1 MDQQVK
7 EKWVAALRS
16 GRYEQA
22 HGKLRAAWGEKEGYC
37 CLGVLCEVAIEEGL
51 EVRTMTYTEDVW
63 AEGVNHEGVVTRY
76 STENWGTVPQ
86 DPVWEGAY
94 LPLGVMQWAG
104 LSEPDPT
111 VRGMNVDYPDD
122 ENTLAGLNDS
132 GLSFERIADIIEQN
146 L

>member
-22 HGKLRAAWGEKEGYC
+22 RGKLRVGWEGKEGYC
-37 CLGVLCEVAIEEGL
+37 CLGVLCEVAIESGL
-51 EVRTMTYTEDVW
+51 EVRTMTYTEGDVW
-63 AEGVNHEGVVTRY
+63 EEVTRY
-76 STENWGTVPQ
+76 STENWESAPH
-86 DPVWEGAY
+86 DPIWEGAY
-94 LPLGVMQWAG
+94 LPDGVREWAG

-111 VRGMNVDYPDD
+111 VRGINVDYPDD